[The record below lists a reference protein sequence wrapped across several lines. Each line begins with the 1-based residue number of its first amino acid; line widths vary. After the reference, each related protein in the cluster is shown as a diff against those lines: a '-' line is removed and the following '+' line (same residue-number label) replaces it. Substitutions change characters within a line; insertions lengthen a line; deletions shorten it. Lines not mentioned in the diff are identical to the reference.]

1 MRKVFNYM
9 DMRCLYFVFSLVFFL
24 GMNLI
29 TAQVTFPPNG
39 VTVTVGDNYGL
50 VENNY
55 ELGKLNVQVQ
65 FSTTADANVVI
76 TFPEGVTMK
85 TSSLTKSS
93 GTGTIEGISENGS
106 TLTFTIKGASGTV
119 NFSLDKLISP
129 QAHQRH
135 RSGDTSYVLQ
145 DKVQITQNGDTKEEK
160 SKTYNYAYPI
170 LGLSNVAANNIAV
183 MGVNTSEFS
192 IVNTGNGK
200 ATDIYLVLEYPTNIT
215 HNEVSMGG
223 RPLTQISNSG
233 NEYIFKI
240 SKESYNN
247 GNGLSNGQAGLNF
260 VHKYNVTSRCI
271 SGAEI
276 KYAVNW
282 GEGDAENTWYQNSGN
297 EASRTISSEVGTPN
311 IEITRRD
318 VSKSNVKFDNTDY
331 TKTYFTIKGGHCAAE
346 GNVVGTLRVSYTNYG
361 SNTSLSSAIYDLGL
375 YLRENRHDGAKAF
388 HRPNNARVGNASL
401 TLTPT
406 PVPSAPGQNKLYKA
420 DFSKITSDPDGT
432 NQGLA
437 DLDNDGIFDDL
448 PSGATFVLEY
458 DLVKNRSAAEF
469 ESNCITSN
477 IPGGTNFSDYLLYE
491 YSNYATYQTHCGE
504 QIGGVG
510 VNPLDKAVYLEN
522 RSFRRQFHVTD
533 GSFTPS
539 TLYRGASPLE
549 GRFVFGSSNF
559 IAVDMGNRSNIGTND
574 VKWRIQY
581 KITLPAGVKATNI
594 KWYNADGYPATEPS
608 KPYDASSVVTGTEL
622 MILAPENN
630 RRGYVTMDFEAN
642 CGSNITE
649 AINYEINLLEDY
661 GTPIQCAV
669 KLVCGRKPVQV
680 ICETNCG
687 NDGPVMIETS
697 GERAENSLGWTDHTM
712 QTRHTKASLKVANPI
727 MLKRSLH
734 HDDIE
739 ITARGRQERGTT
751 NNLYYSFTTNE
762 GVSLNPKSIVV
773 KFVSGSL
780 AGTNRTLTVTE
791 ARVVT
796 SEVGKGTQ
804 LKRQTKIV
812 WNLTPALGTST
823 LQPQDVFEV
832 VATYQVGKYSDIDE
846 VYLTSSVERLVGQS
860 SYFYMLDNAGKEQYC
875 GASLTPEMYTSLTTT
890 FDGSNGPTQKFS
902 GCTKTN
908 IGGGYVAFMAR
919 RTPSSNTKLIGEFR
933 PDRLLKQISVTLPKT
948 LVVSNPMTYYE
959 YATNYD
965 KRGIAVR
972 NTVNVPLSDYE
983 KTESGGFVTY
993 TLKNEY
999 YPATKTYKLPPG
1011 LLVNHNAYSA
1021 VLRIETVG
1029 SCDSPEAF
1037 VEQGRVSNH
1046 PEYYDYF
1053 YHYGAIQPDGS
1064 NAPIY
1069 RDSKTFQAAMENKPG
1084 VGLAVIGNTTLKVT
1098 NLEQEIKVKLTNK
1111 DALSAAPY
1119 TWLSIPDVQGV
1130 EVLGLEELTGTT
1142 RRAISKE
1149 GSITGESMF
1158 YLGETALPKAGKEYI
1173 IKVRLTNCTQATLKV
1188 FSGWNCSKY
1197 PASYNQTCSSA
1208 TDSKLADS
1216 EKSIT
1221 LVHSGSEIQ
1230 LKRTTTPNPDP
1241 QDQTRARLHMCA
1253 DNWYEYEINSGGD
1266 GDVVEP
1272 RISIAKEVG
1281 VTIAGVEIYYPFN
1294 ATSPSTLTSRDE
1306 GGSVVYDLLPTGQVL
1321 LGRESTSDENRR
1333 KVRVRVNV
1341 KPDCDF
1347 RGGSTF
1353 GMEVLGKNTC
1363 GGTLEG
1369 TRDNAITAV
1378 INGVAEANYKVVN
1391 TLTYSSGDANNCAA
1405 GAVYEGRHSISATS
1419 GVTTGEGGRVVIRV
1433 PKGFK
1438 MVANTFST
1446 KVQLGSFSLAD
1457 VVLEDVNGVVLPSG
1471 GTEYR
1476 IKVPK
1481 DMANDNW
1488 FTYQFTLKQPDGEKA
1503 TNCGTEAKIEYY
1515 TVDTV
1520 GSVACPGGNA
1530 CTNIT
1535 TATSEVKS
1543 VALKAERAS
1552 LLIKNII
1559 TNSQV
1564 KNNKEEL
1571 TIQFD
1576 VENTS
1581 NIAYSGSLKVSL
1593 FDDANNNGKVDEN
1606 ENTLGSI
1613 TLANQTFSGNTT
1625 ITNLQGT
1632 IELSQE
1638 QICRLRLKITSDE
1651 NRCLCDMSDVS
1662 VPAPTTI
1669 AGLVNDQNLCQT
1681 SSKQFEYSA
1690 VAPQYASYRWTSADA
1705 NAMSY
1710 LSANDIS
1717 NPIFTYTGAD
1727 VTQATNFTYTLTVR
1741 RTGGCEAT
1749 QNVIVTVTPAPAAP
1763 AVSPLIFCTTATG
1776 ADLFPSVDSGHSWYT
1791 TAKGGTPIT
1800 SAQVLSTGTYYVS
1813 TTNGGCESLR
1823 TPVSIVV
1830 SANQTPQGA
1839 LSEVPF
1845 CQNTG
1850 ENVTVAQLK
1859 AEILRLEPGT
1869 GVGVKIYNTT
1879 QLLDDAD
1886 IITAGTTYKYT
1897 RVVANECE
1905 SEQQD
1910 IIVLLG
1916 KSATPTGD
1924 NTQKFCVAGTVAELN
1939 ALYGANVKTFAD
1951 ATTLVALPDA
1961 TNLTSA
1967 TYYIRNLETGKCPSD
1982 ALSVVITI
1990 EPACIDAVDDLGV
2003 TPIDGAIGN
2012 SNVLNVLSNDILNG
2026 TTGIPISEVT
2036 ITIETVANPIG
2047 GSANVPVLDPATGNV
2062 SVPSGTPAGTYTVV
2076 YKICTSSNICD
2087 TANVVVVVTAQPID
2101 AKDDTFA
2108 PVVGVTGAKAGSVL
2122 SDNGSGT
2129 DTLGSV
2135 AATTANVDISVVTSA
2150 SQINGNP
2157 NVPTLDT
2164 NTGEVNISANTPA
2177 GTYTIVYRICEKL
2190 NPTNCDTATATVVVN
2205 PTDLEAVPDDFSGT
2219 PIRGT
2224 DGGNTPSVLT
2234 NDKLNGTPLNP
2245 SDVTLTWGATTP
2257 NGFTP
2262 NTDGTIT
2269 IAPNTPAGTY
2279 TLTYTI
2285 CEKLNPTNC
2294 ETTTV
2299 TVVIVPDVIDAKD
2312 DTFKPI
2318 TGVTGGTAGNVLSDN
2333 GNGTDTLGNVS
2344 ATITNVDISV
2354 VTPASPING
2363 NPNIPTL
2370 NTNTGDVNVPANT
2383 PAGTYTIVYRICE
2396 KLNPT
2401 NCDTATATVVV
2412 NPTDLEA
2419 VPDDFS
2425 GTPIRGTD
2433 GGNTPSVLTNDKL
2446 NGTPLNPSDVT
2457 LTWGATPP
2465 NGFTPNTDGTITIA
2479 PNTPAGTYTLTYTI
2493 CEVLNPT
2500 NCETTTVTVL
2510 VTASP
2515 IVANDDDYTMY
2526 PIYTTIGGTV
2536 STSVLVNDTIE
2547 GVTAT
2552 LGTVTISNP
2561 TTPNTNIYIDTANG
2575 MVVVLP
2581 NTPVGTYTLTYT
2593 ICEKANPTNCS
2604 NQANVTVVVLDVPK
2618 ANDDSAT
2625 TEINTPVVV
2634 NILENDQ
2641 NIPTAGRVSVVS
2653 DPSRGSVQVNDGGT
2667 PNDPS
2672 DDTINYTP
2680 NPDFVG
2686 TDTFVYELCD
2696 AAGNC
2701 SNATVTI
2708 EVVAG
2713 GDIIPYNAISTNDD
2727 GSNDIFYIKGIEGY
2741 PNNTVRIYNRW
2752 GVKVFEAQGYNNTTK
2767 VFRGLSNG
2775 RVTIEAPEKL
2785 PQGTYYYIIEY
2796 VDKNNQT
2803 KRKGSWLY
2811 IKN

>member
-1 MRKVFNYM
+1 MRKIVKYLY
-9 DMRCLYFVFSLVFFL
+9 MRCLYFVFGLVFFL

-39 VTVTVGDNYGL
+39 VTVTVGDNYSL

-65 FSTTADANVVI
+65 FSTTADADVTV

-85 TSSLTKSS
+85 TTSLTKSS
-93 GTGTIEGISENGS
+93 GTGTIENISESGS

-145 DKVQITQNGDTKEEK
+145 DKIQITQKGDTKEEK
-160 SKTYNYAYPI
+160 SKAYNYAYPI
-170 LGLSNVAANNIAV
+170 LGLSNVAANNTAV

-200 ATDIYLVLEYPTNIT
+200 ATDIYLVLEYPANIT

-223 RPLTQISNSG
+223 ISLRQISNTG
-233 NEYIFKI
+233 NKYIFKI
-240 SKESYNN
+240 SKDSYNN
-247 GNGLSNGQAGLNF
+247 GNGLSNGQPALNF
-260 VHKYNVTSRCI
+260 IHKYNVTSRCI

-276 KYAVNW
+276 KYVVNW
-282 GEGDAENTWYQNSGN
+282 GEGDAESTWYQNSGN
-297 EASRTISSEVGTPN
+297 EASRTISSESGAPN
-311 IEITRRD
+311 IEVTRRD
-318 VSKSNVKFDNTDY
+318 ANKSNAKFDNTDY
-331 TKTYFTIKGGHCAAE
+331 TKTYFTIKGGHCVAE

-388 HRPNNARVGNASL
+388 HRPNNARVGNANL

-420 DFSKITSDPDGT
+420 DFSKINSDPDGP

-448 PSGATFVLEY
+448 PSGATFILEY

-469 ESNCITSN
+469 ESNCVTSN

-491 YSNYATYQTHCGE
+491 YSNYATYQTRCGE

-559 IAVDMGNRSNIGTND
+559 VATDMGNKSSTGMND
-574 VKWRIQY
+574 VKWRVQY

-594 KWYNADGYPATEPS
+594 KWYNADGYPATESS
-608 KPYDASSVVTGTEL
+608 KPYDDSSVVTGTEL

-642 CGSNITE
+642 CGSNITD

-669 KLVCGRKPVQV
+669 KLVCGRKPIQV
-680 ICETNCG
+680 ICEANCA
-687 NDGPVMIETS
+687 NDGPIMIETS

-712 QTRHTKASLKVANPI
+712 QTRHTKASLKAANSL

-739 ITARGRQERGTT
+739 ITARGRQERGTA

-780 AGTNRTLTVTE
+780 VGTTRTLTATE

-812 WNLTPALGTST
+812 WNLTPALGGNT

-890 FDGSNGPTQKFS
+890 FDGSNGPKQTFS

-1029 SCDSPEAF
+1029 SCDSPESF

-1064 NAPIY
+1064 NAPIH
-1069 RDSKTFQAAMENKPG
+1069 RDSKTFQAAMENKPE

-1098 NLEQEIKVKLTNK
+1098 NLEQEVKVKLTNK
-1111 DALSAAPY
+1111 NALSAAPY

-1130 EVLGLEELTGTT
+1130 EVVGLEELTGTT

-1149 GSITGESMF
+1149 MSITGESMF
-1158 YLGETALPKAGKEYI
+1158 YLGEAVLPATGKEYI

-1208 TDSKLADS
+1208 TDSKLVDS

-1294 ATSPSTLTSRDE
+1294 AISPSTLTSRDE

-1363 GGTLEG
+1363 GGALEG
-1369 TRDNAITAV
+1369 TRDNAITAA
-1378 INGVAEANYKVVN
+1378 IDGVAEANYKVVN
-1391 TLTYSSGDANNCAA
+1391 TLTYSSGDANNCAS

-1438 MVANTFST
+1438 MVANSFST
-1446 KVQLGSFSLAD
+1446 KAQSGTFSLTD
-1457 VVLEDVNGVVLPSG
+1457 VVLEDVNGTVLPSG
-1471 GTEYR
+1471 GIEYR
-1476 IKVPK
+1476 IRVPK

-1520 GSVACPGGNA
+1520 GSVPCPGGNA

-1543 VALKAERAS
+1543 LAIKADRAS
-1552 LLIKNII
+1552 LLIKNIT

-1576 VENTS
+1576 LENIS

-1593 FDDANNNGKVDEN
+1593 FDDTNNNGKVDEN
-1606 ENTLGSI
+1606 ENTLGNI
-1613 TLANQTFSGNTT
+1613 ILANQTFTGNTT
-1625 ITNLQGT
+1625 ITGLQGV

-1638 QICRLRLKITSDE
+1638 QICRLRAKILSTE
-1651 NRCLCDMSDVS
+1651 NHCLCDMSDVK
-1662 VPAPTTI
+1662 VPSPTAI
-1669 AGLVNDQNLCQT
+1669 SGLVEKIIVCELET
-1681 SSKQFEYSA
+1681 KQFEYNPD
-1690 VAPQYASYRWTSADA
+1690 APQNYVSYNWTSSDSDA
-1705 NAMSY
+1705 MNY
-1710 LSANDIS
+1710 LSGVTTK
-1717 NPIFTYTGAD
+1717 NPTFTYTGTKITVAR
-1727 VTQATNFTYTLTVR
+1727 TYSYTLTIR
-1741 RTGGCEAT
+1741 RANGCEAS
-1749 QNVIVTVTPAPAAP
+1749 QEVTVTVNPAPSAP
-1763 AVSPLIFCTTATG
+1763 AVLAQTFCSNTLPTISNLEPKG
-1776 ADLFPSVDSGHSWYT
+1776 SNYRWYDVPT
-1791 TAKGGTPIT
+1791 GGTP
-1800 SAQVLSTGTYYVS
+1800 LSGTQALNTGTYYVADVV
-1813 TTNGGCESLR
+1813 GGCEGIR
-1823 TPVSIVV
+1823 
-1830 SANQTPQGA
+1830 A
-1839 LSEVPF
+1839 E
-1845 CQNTG
+1845 
-1850 ENVTVAQLK
+1850 VTVTL
-1859 AEILRLEPGT
+1859 
-1869 GVGVKIYNTT
+1869 
-1879 QLLDDAD
+1879 
-1886 IITAGTTYKYT
+1886 IT
-1897 RVVANECE
+1897 C
-1905 SEQQD
+1905 
-1910 IIVLLG
+1910 
-1916 KSATPTGD
+1916 
-1924 NTQKFCVAGTVAELN
+1924 
-1939 ALYGANVKTFAD
+1939 NV
-1951 ATTLVALPDA
+1951 
-1961 TNLTSA
+1961 
-1967 TYYIRNLETGKCPSD
+1967 
-1982 ALSVVITI
+1982 
-1990 EPACIDAVDDLGV
+1990 IDAVDDDFGTIPVGSTTTQTVINNDTLNGNPVVIGTNVGEVTLSSGTMPIGITLDPTNGRVSIGNNVPIGIYTFTYEICENGV
-2003 TPIDGAIGN
+2003 TTANCDTATVTVVVSTIEANDDDMSSSPVDGATGN
-2012 SNVLNVLSNDILNG
+2012 SNLVNVLTNDTLNG
-2026 TTGIPISEVT
+2026 IPNIPISDVT
-2036 ITIETVANPIG
+2036 ITVTTQATPIG
-2047 GSANVPVLDPATGNV
+2047 GSSNVPVLDPATGNV
-2062 SVPSGTPAGTYTVV
+2062 SVPAGTPAGAYTITYQ
-2076 YKICTSSNICD
+2076 ICTKSTICD
-2087 TANVVVVVTAQPID
+2087 TANVVVVVTAQTIN
-2101 AKDDTFA
+2101 AQDDTFA
-2108 PVVGVTGAKAGSVL
+2108 PVVGVTGGTAGSVL

-2190 NPTNCDTATATVVVN
+2190 NPTNCDTATATVVVS

-2224 DGGNTPSVLT
+2224 DGGNTSSVLT
-2234 NDKLNGTPLNP
+2234 NDKLNGTQLNP
-2245 SDVTLTWGATTP
+2245 SDVTLTWGATPP

-2269 IAPNTPAGTY
+2269 IVPNTPAGTY

-2618 ANDDSAT
+2618 TNDDSAT

-2641 NIPTAGRVSVVS
+2641 NVPTTGRVSVVS

-2672 DDTINYTP
+2672 DDTITYTP
-2680 NPDFVG
+2680 NPGFVG

>member
-1 MRKVFNYM
+1 MRKIIKYLY
-9 DMRCLYFVFSLVFFL
+9 MRCLYFVFSLAFFL

-55 ELGKLNVQVQ
+55 ELGRLNVQVQ
-65 FSTTADANVVI
+65 FSATADASVTI
-76 TFPEGVTMK
+76 TLPEGITIK
-85 TSSLTKSS
+85 PGTLKIDS
-93 GTGTIEGISENGS
+93 GTGTISNQNS
-106 TLTFTIKGASGTV
+106 NNSVVTFTITGASGTV
-119 NFSLDKLISP
+119 LFSLDKLISP
-129 QAHQRH
+129 EAHKRA
-135 RSGDTSYVLQ
+135 RSGTDTSYVLE
-145 DKVQITQNGDTKEEK
+145 DKVQVTQGSSVAEEK
-160 SKTYNYAYPI
+160 SKAYNYAYPI
-170 LGLSNVAANNIAV
+170 LGLSNVVANNAAV
-183 MGVNTSEFS
+183 MGENTSNFT

-200 ATDIYLVLEYPTNIT
+200 ATDIYLVLEYPVNIT
-215 HNEVSMGG
+215 HSEVSMNGTS
-223 RPLTQISNSG
+223 LTQISNTG
-233 NEYIFKI
+233 NKYVFKI
-240 SKESYNN
+240 GKDSYNS
-247 GNGLSNGQAGLNF
+247 GNGLSNGQAGFNF
-260 VHKYNVTSRCI
+260 VHKYNVTARCI
-271 SGAEI
+271 SGEQI
-276 KYAVNW
+276 KYMVNW

-297 EASRTISSEVGTPN
+297 EASRTISSEIGVPN

-318 VSKSNVKFDNTDY
+318 ASKSNVKFDNTDF
-331 TKTYFTIKGGHCAAE
+331 TKTYFTLIGGHCTAE
-346 GNVVGTLRVSYTNYG
+346 GQVVGKLRVSYTNYG
-361 SNTSLSSAIYDLGL
+361 SNTSLGSALYKLNL
-375 YLRENRHDGAKAF
+375 YLRENRHDGLKAF
-388 HRPNNARVGNASL
+388 HRPENARIGNATIPL
-401 TLTPT
+401 TVAS
-406 PVPSAPGQNKLYKA
+406 VPNISGTNKIYKA
-420 DFSKITSDPDGT
+420 DFSGITSDPDGA

-437 DLDNDGIFDDL
+437 DLDNDGVFDDL

-458 DLVKNRSAAEF
+458 DLVKNRSAVEF
-469 ESNCITSN
+469 ESYCVTSN
-477 IPGGTNFSDYLLYE
+477 IPGNTGFRDNLLYE
-491 YSNYATYQTHCGE
+491 YSNYAVYQTSCGE
-504 QIGGVG
+504 QIGGG
-510 VNPLDKAVYLEN
+510 TPNPLTGAVYLEN
-522 RSFRRQFHVTD
+522 RSFRRLLTIGD
-533 GSFTPS
+533 ASFTPS
-539 TLYRGASPLE
+539 TLHNGASSFE
-549 GRFVFGSSNF
+549 GRFGFGASTF
-559 IAVDMGNRSNIGTND
+559 YVID
-574 VKWRIQY
+574 VYNNALDSAKWRIQY
-581 KITLPAGVKATNI
+581 KITLPVGVKATNI

-608 KPYDASSVVTGTEL
+608 KPYDPSSVVAGREL
-622 MILAPENN
+622 TILAPEDNK
-630 RRGYVTMDFEAN
+630 RGYVTMDFEAD
-642 CGSNITE
+642 CGTNVTD
-649 AINYEINLLEDY
+649 AINYEILLLEDY
-661 GTPIQCAV
+661 GRAQQCAT
-669 KLVCGRKPVQV
+669 KLVCGRKPIQV
-680 ICETNCG
+680 ICEANCT
-687 NDGPVMIETS
+687 NDGPIMIETS

-712 QTRHTKASLKVANPI
+712 RTRHTKTSLKTTNPL

-739 ITARGRQERGTT
+739 ITARGRQERGIT

-780 AGTNRTLTVTE
+780 AGTTRTLTATE

-796 SEVGKGTQ
+796 SEVGRGTQ

-812 WNLTPALGTST
+812 WNLTPALGANI

-860 SYFYMLDNAGKEQYC
+860 SYFYMLDNTGKEQYC

-948 LVVSNPMTYYE
+948 LVVSNPMTYYL
-959 YATNYD
+959 YTTHYNDKGNATQ
-965 KRGIAVR
+965 
-972 NTVNVPLSDYE
+972 NTVNIPLSDYE

-1021 VLRIETVG
+1021 LLRIETVG
-1029 SCDSPEAF
+1029 SCDSPESF
-1037 VEQGRVSNH
+1037 VEQGRVSNQ

-1084 VGLAVIGNTTLKVT
+1084 VSLAVIGNTTLKVT

-1111 DALSAAPY
+1111 NASSSAPY

-1149 GSITGESMF
+1149 VSITGESMF
-1158 YLGETALPKAGKEYI
+1158 YLGEAVLPATGKEYI
-1173 IKVRLTNCTQATLKV
+1173 MKVRLTNCTQATLKV

-1197 PASYNQTCSSA
+1197 PAAYNQTCSSA
-1208 TDSKLADS
+1208 TDSKLTDS
-1216 EKSIT
+1216 EKTIT

-1230 LKRTTTPNPDP
+1230 LKRITTPNPDP
-1241 QDQTRARLHMCA
+1241 QDRTRARLHMCA

-1272 RISIAKEVG
+1272 RISISKEVG
-1281 VTIAGVEIYYPFN
+1281 VTIAGVEVYYPYN
-1294 ATSPSTLTSRDE
+1294 TTSPSTLISRDE
-1306 GGSVVYDLLPTGQVL
+1306 GGAVVYDLLPAGQVL
-1321 LGRESTSDENRR
+1321 LGRESTTDENRR

-1363 GGTLEG
+1363 GGSLEG
-1369 TRDNAITAV
+1369 TRDNAITAA
-1378 INGVAEANYKVVN
+1378 IDGVAEANYKVVN
-1391 TLTYSSGDANNCAA
+1391 TLTYSSGDANNCAS

-1438 MVANTFST
+1438 MVANSFRT
-1446 KVQLGSFSLAD
+1446 KAQSGGFNLVD
-1457 VVLEDVNGVVLPSG
+1457 VVLEDVNGMVLPSG

-1488 FTYQFTLKQPDGEKA
+1488 FTYEFTLKQPDGEKA
-1503 TNCGTEAKIEYY
+1503 TNCGAEAKIEYY
-1515 TVDTV
+1515 TIDTV
-1520 GSVACPGGNA
+1520 GSVACPGGND
-1530 CTNIT
+1530 CVNIT

-1543 VALKAERAS
+1543 VAVKAERAS
-1552 LLIKNII
+1552 LLIKNIT

-1581 NIAYSGSLKVSL
+1581 NIAYVGSLKISL

-1606 ENTLGSI
+1606 ENALGI
-1613 TLANQTFSGNTT
+1613 VTLANQTFSGNTT
-1625 ITNLQGT
+1625 IAGLQGMV
-1632 IELSQE
+1632 ELSQE
-1638 QICRLRLKITSDE
+1638 QVCRLRVKITSDE
-1651 NRCLCDMSDVS
+1651 NHCLCDMSDVL

-1669 AGLVNDQNLCQT
+1669 TGLVNDESLCQT
-1681 SSKQFEYSA
+1681 ASKQLEYSTK
-1690 VAPQYASYRWTSADA
+1690 APQYTSYRWASTDA

-1710 LSANDIS
+1710 LSADDIS
-1717 NPIFTYTGAD
+1717 NPIFTYMGAD
-1727 VTQATNFTYTLTVR
+1727 ITQTTNFTYVLTIR
-1741 RTGGCEAT
+1741 RAGGCEAT
-1749 QNVIVTVTPAPAAP
+1749 QNVTVTVTPAPAAP

-1776 ADLFPSVDSGHSWYT
+1776 ADLLPSINSGHNWYA

-1823 TPVSIVV
+1823 APVRIVV
-1830 SANQTPQGA
+1830 SANQTQRGA

-1850 ENVTVAQLK
+1850 QNVTVAQLK

-1869 GVGVKIYNTT
+1869 GVSVKIYNTT
-1879 QLLDDAD
+1879 QLLGDAD
-1886 IITAGTTYKYT
+1886 VITAGTTYKYT

-1910 IIVLLG
+1910 IVVLLG
-1916 KSATPTGD
+1916 KSTTPTGD

-1939 ALYGANVKTFAD
+1939 ALYGANVKTFAN
-1951 ATTLVALPDA
+1951 AITLVALPDA

-1982 ALSVVITI
+1982 ALSVVVTI
-1990 EPACIDAVDDLGV
+1990 DPACIDAVDDVSV

-2012 SNVLNVLSNDILNG
+2012 PNVLNVLSNDILNG

-2062 SVPSGTPAGTYTVV
+2062 SVPSGTPAGTYTIV

-2101 AKDDTFA
+2101 AKDDSFN
-2108 PVVGVTGAKAGSVL
+2108 PVVGVTGGTAGNVL
-2122 SDNGSGT
+2122 SDNGNGT

-2135 AATTANVDISVVTSA
+2135 PATTANVDITEVKPA
-2150 SQINGNP
+2150 SSINGNP

-2164 NTGEVNISANTPA
+2164 NTGDVNVPANTPAGTYTILYRICEKLNSTNCDTATATVVVNPTDLEAVPDDFSGTPIRGTNGGNTPSVLINDKLNGTPLNPSDVTLTWGGTTPNGFTTNTNGTITIAPNTPAGTYTLTYTICEKLNPTNCETTTVTIIVVPDVIDAKDDSFAPVVGVTGGTAGNVLSDNGNGTDTLGNVPATTANVGISVVTSASPINGNPNVPTLEKNTGEVNVPANTPA

-2190 NPTNCDTATATVVVN
+2190 NPTNCDTATATVVVS

-2224 DGGNTPSVLT
+2224 DGGNTSSVLT

-2299 TVVIVPDVIDAKD
+2299 TV
-2312 DTFKPI
+2312 
-2318 TGVTGGTAGNVLSDN
+2318 
-2333 GNGTDTLGNVS
+2333 
-2344 ATITNVDISV
+2344 
-2354 VTPASPING
+2354 
-2363 NPNIPTL
+2363 
-2370 NTNTGDVNVPANT
+2370 
-2383 PAGTYTIVYRICE
+2383 
-2396 KLNPT
+2396 
-2401 NCDTATATVVV
+2401 
-2412 NPTDLEA
+2412 
-2419 VPDDFS
+2419 
-2425 GTPIRGTD
+2425 
-2433 GGNTPSVLTNDKL
+2433 
-2446 NGTPLNPSDVT
+2446 
-2457 LTWGATPP
+2457 
-2465 NGFTPNTDGTITIA
+2465 
-2479 PNTPAGTYTLTYTI
+2479 
-2493 CEVLNPT
+2493 
-2500 NCETTTVTVL
+2500 L

-2536 STSVLVNDTIE
+2536 STSVLVNDTFE

-2561 TTPNTNIYIDTANG
+2561 TTPNTNIYIDAANG

-2581 NTPVGTYTLTYT
+2581 NTPVGTYTLTYA

-2618 ANDDSAT
+2618 ANDDSAI

-2641 NIPTAGRVSVVS
+2641 NVPTTGRVSVVG

-2672 DDTINYTP
+2672 DDTITYTP
-2680 NPDFVG
+2680 NLGFVG

-2696 AAGNC
+2696 VAGNC